1 MEVKVPA
8 IIDKTAFNAG
18 QVFLQSRAPKKIA
31 PGLVTT
37 PARLGGIVRCGQY
50 GAAITLNTGK
60 SSQYRHYACVKRLKK
75 GELADRIPEPSR
87 LEALLHDYR

>member
-1 MEVKVPA
+1 VEVKVPA

-60 SSQYRHYACVKRLKK
+60 S
-75 GELADRIPEPSR
+75 ELADRIPEPSR